1 MATKYDRLFSPAIQF
16 QTRSGALNTA
26 GHLLVFLDETDDYAE
41 VLDDGMRRITQP
53 VVLDNN
59 GRAPGL
65 FVDSKKIYRLEVYD
79 RNDSLMFTIPHLTP
93 DGGGAG
99 TTVGNYYSG
108 DEYVHI
114 DQEVRTISLDNLK
127 RIVGDE
133 KTIHLIDSDDEV
145 VITVCDEIIGDNT
158 KVKAGPNM
166 SVDYDSDNNEYTVN
180 GNYQGSDTVNITSD
194 GEISGNYRGGYGI
207 QVNGNTISKTG
218 HRLMATNNISYSYC
232 KVFDFTWQY
241 VYGRGQC
248 VFTATHYGG
257 DYVTFAVSLTRAI
270 GADYTVAW
278 PYVVAA
284 SPYMATGNGFVE
296 RLEIRS
302 SGNRIIGYLKLKN
315 FYQNQMWLD
324 FEGSSGAGI
333 VSFTPQ
339 LTNSPEGTIEW
350 TRTVSN
356 DDVFYSQYE
365 SDRRYQ
371 KILTAGQNIS
381 IDSDNVI
388 SSTAAGTDTFEA
400 VYGTT
405 TYTQV
410 QTALSQG
417 NNVVMKRVVS
427 QEEIRY
433 AQFGGLSVYPDVNE
447 YYFFALGN
455 GGQRTIYTLTSAN
468 NWSTY
473 TVNDVEGKVFIAEYN
488 RTTFEQVKGAI
499 DGGKYVVAT
508 LNNIYY
514 PMSHNYAERVSFA
527 GKTGFDSST
536 CSFVEVDS
544 DSNWSSFT
552 VADSRREFTNHFGV
566 QTQDT
571 YSQIGYTRR
580 FNVGEKGSHGGV
592 MDLGI
597 KLGSNG
603 WSGNYKVFTR
613 LYHNSTSPS
622 APPNGTTEFST
633 VTISSSTAY
642 THVGYVP
649 QYMLQ
654 TGVQWT
660 YIVEL
665 TYSSAPGCSIRIT
678 FSGVGSSDVTA
689 FAEEVL
695 G

>member
-108 DEYVHI
+108 DEYVKI

-133 KTIHLIDSDDEV
+133 RTIHLIDSDDEV
-145 VITVCDEIIGDNT
+145 VITVCDDIIGDNT

-180 GNYQGSDTVNITSD
+180 GNYQGSQTIDITSD
-194 GEISGNYRGGYGI
+194 GVISGKYRGGYGI
-207 QVNGNTISKTG
+207 EVSGNTISKTG
-218 HRLMATNNISYSYC
+218 HRLMSTNNISYAYC

-241 VYGRGQC
+241 VYGRGQT

-257 DYVTFAVSLTRAI
+257 DFVTFAVSLTRAI
-270 GADYTVAW
+270 GADYTIAW

-284 SPYMATGNGFVE
+284 SPYLATGNGFVE

-302 SGNRIIGYLKLKN
+302 VGNRIVGYLKLKN
-315 FYQNQMWLD
+315 FSQNQMWLD
-324 FEGSSGAGI
+324 WEGSSNAGI

-350 TRTVSN
+350 TRTIDK
-356 DDVFYSQYE
+356 DDVFYSQY
-365 SDRRYQ
+365 DADNIFQ
-371 KILTAGQNIS
+371 KKLTAGQNIS

-388 SSTAAGTDTFEA
+388 SSTAGTEKFEA

-405 TYTQV
+405 TYAQV
-410 QTALSQG
+410 QSALQAG
-417 NNVVMKRVVS
+417 NIVTLKNEAS
-427 QEEIRY
+427 PEEVRY

-468 NWSTY
+468 TWNTF
-473 TVNDVEGKVFIAEYN
+473 TVNDNDGKVFIAKYN
-488 RTTFEQVKGAI
+488 RTSFAEVKGAI

-514 PMSHNYAERVSFA
+514 PMSHNYEARVSFT
-527 GKTGFDSST
+527 GKNSFDSSSAT
-536 CSFVEVDS
+536 FVEVDS
-544 DSNWSSFT
+544 DSVWSTFT
-552 VADSRREFTNHFGV
+552 ATDSRREFTVHTSV
-566 QTQDT
+566 VPQDA
-571 YSQIGYTRR
+571 YSQVGYTRR
-580 FNVGEKGSHGGV
+580 FNVGQKGTHGGALDV
-592 MDLGI
+592 GM
-597 KLGSNG
+597 KLGTNG

-622 APPNGTTEFST
+622 APANGTTEFST
-633 VTISSSTAY
+633 VTISSSSAY
-642 THVGYVP
+642 THVGSVP

-654 TGVQWT
+654 TNVQWT
-660 YIVEL
+660 YIVEV
-665 TYSSAPGCSIRIT
+665 TYSSAPGCSIRVT
-678 FSGVGSSDVTA
+678 FSGIGSGDVTV
-689 FAEEVL
+689 FAEEVI

>member
-1 MATKYDRLFSPAIQF
+1 MATKYERLFSPAIQF

-108 DEYVHI
+108 DEYVKI

-133 KTIHLIDSDDEV
+133 RTIHLIDSDDEV
-145 VITVCDEIIGDNT
+145 VITVCDDIIGDNT

-166 SVDYDSDNNEYTVN
+166 AVTYDSDNNEYTVT
-180 GNYQGSDTVNITSD
+180 GNYQGSDTINITSD

-218 HRLMATNNISYSYC
+218 HRLMATNNIRYSYC

-241 VYGRGQC
+241 VYGRGQT

-257 DYVTFAVSLTRAI
+257 DFVTFAVSLTRAI

-284 SPYMATGNGFVE
+284 SPYLATGNGFVE

-302 SGNRIIGYLKLKN
+302 IGSRIVGYLKLRN
-315 FYQNQMWLD
+315 FSQNQMWLD
-324 FEGSSGAGI
+324 WEGSSNAGI

-350 TRTVSN
+350 TCTVDK

-365 SDRRYQ
+365 SDRIFQ
-371 KILTAGQNIS
+371 KKLTAGQNVT

-388 SSTAAGTDTFEA
+388 SAQVEGADVFYADYNTA
-400 VYGTT
+400 
-405 TYTQV
+405 TYAQV
-410 QTALSQG
+410 QSALAVG
-417 NNVVMKRVVS
+417 NVVVMRNVVS
-427 QEEIRY
+427 PEETRY
-433 AQFGGLSVYPDVNE
+433 AQFGGISVYPDVNE

-455 GGQRTIYTLTSAN
+455 GAQRTVYRLDSENHWSSFTAN
-468 NWSTY
+468 DT
-473 TVNDVEGKVFIAEYN
+473 DGKVFIAQYN
-488 RTTFEQVKGAI
+488 RTSFAQIKGAI

-514 PMSHNYAERVSFA
+514 PMSHNYDARVSFT
-527 GKTGFDSST
+527 GKNSFDSSSAT
-536 CSFVEVDS
+536 FVEVDS
-544 DSNWSSFT
+544 DSVWSTFT
-552 VADSRREFTNHFGV
+552 VTDSRREFTVHTSV
-566 QTQDT
+566 QTQDA
-571 YSQIGYTRR
+571 YAQIGYTRR
-580 FNVGEKGSHGGV
+580 FNVGAKGTHGGV
-592 MDLGI
+592 LDIGM
-597 KLGSNG
+597 KLGTNG
-603 WSGNYKVFTR
+603 WSGNYKVFSR

-622 APPNGTTEFST
+622 APANGTTEFST
-633 VTISSSTAY
+633 VTIGSSSSY
-642 THVGYVP
+642 THIGSVS
-649 QYMLQ
+649 QYCLQ

-660 YIVEL
+660 YIIEV
-665 TYSSAPGCSIRIT
+665 TYSSAPGCSIRVT
-678 FSGVGSSDVTA
+678 FSGIGSGDVTV

>member
-1 MATKYDRLFSPAIQF
+1 MATKYERLFSPAIQF

-53 VVLDNN
+53 VVLDSN

-108 DEYVHI
+108 DEYVKI

-133 KTIHLIDSDDEV
+133 RTIHLIDSDDEV
-145 VITVCDEIIGDNT
+145 VITVCDDIIGDNT

-166 SVDYDSDNNEYTVN
+166 AVTYDSDNNEYTVN
-180 GNYQGSDTVNITSD
+180 GNYSGSQTINITSD

-207 QVNGNTISKTG
+207 EVSGNTISKTG
-218 HRLMATNNISYSYC
+218 HRLMATNNISYAYC

-241 VYGRGQC
+241 VYGRGQT

-257 DYVTFAVSLTRAI
+257 DFVTFAVSLTRAI

-284 SPYMATGNGFVE
+284 SPYLATGNGFVE

-302 SGNRIIGYLKLKN
+302 VGNRIVGYLKLRN
-315 FYQNQMWLD
+315 FSQNQMWLD
-324 FEGSSGAGI
+324 WEGSSNAGI

-350 TRTVSN
+350 TRTIDK
-356 DDVFYSQYE
+356 DDVFYSQY
-365 SDRRYQ
+365 DADNIFQ
-371 KILTAGQNIS
+371 KKLTAGQNIS

-388 SSTAAGTDTFEA
+388 SSTAGTDKFEA

-405 TYTQV
+405 TYAQV
-410 QTALSQG
+410 QSELQAG
-417 NNVVMKRVVS
+417 NIVVLKHEAS

-455 GGQRTIYTLTSAN
+455 GGQRTIYTLTSADQ
-468 NWSTY
+468 WSTY
-473 TVNDVEGKVFIAEYN
+473 AINDNEGKVFIAEYN
-488 RTTFEQVKGAI
+488 RTSFAQVKGAI

-514 PMSHNYAERVSFA
+514 PMTHNYSERVSFT
-527 GKTGFDSST
+527 GKNSFDSSSFT
-536 CSFVEVDS
+536 FVEVDS
-544 DSNWSSFT
+544 DSTWSTFT
-552 VADSRREFTNHFGV
+552 VADSKREFTVHTSV
-566 QTQDT
+566 QTQDA
-571 YSQIGYTRR
+571 YAQIGYTRR
-580 FNVGEKGSHGGV
+580 FNVGAKGSHGGV
-592 MDLGI
+592 LDIGM

-603 WSGNYKVFTR
+603 WSGNYKVFSR

-622 APPNGTTEFST
+622 APANGTTEFSR
-633 VTISSSTAY
+633 VTISSLNAY
-642 THVGYVP
+642 THIGSVP

-660 YIVEL
+660 YIVEV
-665 TYSSAPGCSIRIT
+665 TYSSSPGCSIRVT
-678 FSGVGSSDVTA
+678 FSGVGSGDVTV

>member
-108 DEYVHI
+108 DEYIKI
-114 DQEVRTISLDNLK
+114 DQEVREISLDNLK

-133 KTIHLIDSDDEV
+133 RTIHLIDSDDEV
-145 VITVCDEIIGDNT
+145 VITVCDDIIGDNT

-180 GNYQGSDTVNITSD
+180 GNYQGSDTINITSD
-194 GEISGNYRGGYGI
+194 GVVSGKYRGGYGI
-207 QVNGNTISKTG
+207 QVSGNTINKTG
-218 HRLMATNNISYSYC
+218 HKLITTNNITYAYC
-232 KVFDFTWQY
+232 KVFDFTWQHI
-241 VYGRGQC
+241 YGRGQC

-257 DYVTFAVSLTRAI
+257 DYVTYAVSLMRAI
-270 GADYTVAW
+270 NAGYTVAW
-278 PYVVAA
+278 PYVVSA

-296 RLEIRS
+296 RLEIRE
-302 SGNRIIGYLKLKN
+302 SGDHIIGYLKLKN
-315 FYQNQMWLD
+315 FSQNHFWLD
-324 FEGSSGAGI
+324 WEGASDAGY

-339 LTNSPEGTIEW
+339 LTNSPEGEIAW
-350 TRTVSN
+350 TRTVDK
-356 DDVFYSQYE
+356 DDVFYSQYDA
-365 SDRRYQ
+365 DRIFQ
-371 KILTAGQNIS
+371 KKLTAGQNIS

-388 SSTAAGTDTFEA
+388 SAQVEGADVFYA
-400 VYGTT
+400 DYNTT
-405 TYTQV
+405 TYNQV
-410 QTALSQG
+410 QSALAGG
-417 NNVVMKRVVS
+417 NIVVMRNVVNP
-427 QEEIRY
+427 EETLY
-433 AQFGGLSVYPDVNE
+433 AQYGGIEVYPDVNE

-455 GGQRTIYTLTSAN
+455 GGQRTVYRLDSENHWSSFTAN
-468 NWSTY
+468 D
-473 TVNDVEGKVFIAEYN
+473 NDGKVFIAQYN
-488 RTTFEQVKGAI
+488 RTSFAQVKGAI

-514 PMSHNYAERVSFA
+514 PMTHNFDARVSFT
-527 GKTGFDSST
+527 GKNSFDSSSFT
-536 CSFVEVDS
+536 FVEVDS
-544 DSNWSSFT
+544 DSNWSTFT
-552 VADSRREFTNHFGV
+552 AADARKEFTTHLSVSPQDSYV
-566 QTQDT
+566 QV
-571 YSQIGYTRR
+571 GYTRR
-580 FNVGEKGSHGGV
+580 FNVGQKGTHGGTLDIG
-592 MDLGI
+592 M
-597 KLGSNG
+597 KLGTNG

-613 LYHNSTSPS
+613 LYHNSTYSG
-622 APPNGTTEFST
+622 APANGSTEFST
-633 VTISSSTAY
+633 VTLGSSSAY
-642 THVGYVP
+642 THIGYVP

-654 TGVQWT
+654 ANVQWT
-660 YIVEL
+660 YIVEV
-665 TYSSAPGCSIRIT
+665 TYSSAPGCSIRVT
-678 FSGVGSSDVTA
+678 FSGLGSGDVTV
-689 FAEEVL
+689 FAEEVM

>member
-108 DEYVHI
+108 DEYVKI

-133 KTIHLIDSDDEV
+133 RTIHLIDSDDEV
-145 VITVCDEIIGDNT
+145 VITVCDDIIGDNT

-180 GNYQGSDTVNITSD
+180 GNYQGSQTIDITSD
-194 GEISGNYRGGYGI
+194 GVIFGKYRGGYGI
-207 QVNGNTISKTG
+207 EVSGNTISKTG
-218 HRLMATNNISYSYC
+218 HRLMSTNNISYAYC

-241 VYGRGQC
+241 VYGRGQT

-257 DYVTFAVSLTRAI
+257 DFVTFAVSLTRAI
-270 GADYTVAW
+270 GADYTIAW

-284 SPYMATGNGFVE
+284 SPYLATGNGFVE

-302 SGNRIIGYLKLKN
+302 VGNRIVGYLKLKN
-315 FYQNQMWLD
+315 FSQNQMWLD
-324 FEGSSGAGI
+324 WEGSSNAGI

-350 TRTVSN
+350 TRTIDK
-356 DDVFYSQYE
+356 DDVFYSQY
-365 SDRRYQ
+365 DADNIFQ
-371 KILTAGQNIS
+371 KKLTAGQNIS

-388 SSTAAGTDTFEA
+388 SSTAGTEKFEA

-405 TYTQV
+405 TYAQV
-410 QTALSQG
+410 QSALQAG
-417 NNVVMKRVVS
+417 NIVTLKNEAS
-427 QEEIRY
+427 PEEVRY

-468 NWSTY
+468 TWNTF
-473 TVNDVEGKVFIAEYN
+473 TVNDNDGKVFIAKYN
-488 RTTFEQVKGAI
+488 RTSFAEVKGAI

-514 PMSHNYAERVSFA
+514 PMSHNYEARVSFT
-527 GKTGFDSST
+527 GKNSFDSSSAT
-536 CSFVEVDS
+536 FVEVDS
-544 DSNWSSFT
+544 DSVWSTFT
-552 VADSRREFTNHFGV
+552 ATDSRREFTVHTSV
-566 QTQDT
+566 VPQDA
-571 YSQIGYTRR
+571 YSQVGYTRR
-580 FNVGEKGSHGGV
+580 FNVGQKGTHGGALDV
-592 MDLGI
+592 GM
-597 KLGSNG
+597 KLGTNG

-622 APPNGTTEFST
+622 APANGTTEFST
-633 VTISSSTAY
+633 VTISSSSAY
-642 THVGYVP
+642 THVGSVP

-654 TGVQWT
+654 TNVQWT
-660 YIVEL
+660 YIVEV
-665 TYSSAPGCSIRIT
+665 TYSSAPGCSIRVT
-678 FSGVGSSDVTA
+678 FSGIGSGDVTV
-689 FAEEVL
+689 FAEEVI

>member
-65 FVDSKKIYRLEVYD
+65 FVDNKKVYRLEVYD

-99 TTVGNYYSG
+99 TSVGNYYSG
-108 DEYVHI
+108 DEYVKI

-145 VITVCDEIIGDNT
+145 VITVCDDIIGDET

-166 SVDYDSDNNEYTVN
+166 AVTYDSDNNEYTVT
-180 GNYQGSDTVNITSD
+180 GNYSGSDTIDITSD
-194 GEISGNYRGGYGI
+194 GVISGKYRGGYGI
-207 QVNGNTISKTG
+207 QVNGNTINKTG
-218 HRLMATNNISYSYC
+218 HKLITTNNISYAYC

-241 VYGRGQC
+241 IYGRGQC

-257 DYVTFAVSLTRAI
+257 DYVTFAVSLMRAI
-270 GADYTVAW
+270 NTSYTVAW
-278 PYVVAA
+278 PYVVSA

-302 SGNRIIGYLKLKN
+302 VGNRIVGYLKLKN
-315 FYQNQMWLD
+315 FYQNHFWLD
-324 FEGSSGAGI
+324 WEGASDAGI

-339 LTNSPEGTIEW
+339 LTNSPEGNIEW
-350 TRTVSN
+350 TRTVDK
-356 DDVFYSQYE
+356 DDVFYSQYDA
-365 SDRRYQ
+365 DRIFQ
-371 KILTAGQNIS
+371 KKLQAGQNIS

-388 SSTAAGTDTFEA
+388 SAQVEGADVFYADYNTA
-400 VYGTT
+400 
-405 TYTQV
+405 TYAQV
-410 QTALSQG
+410 QTALAG
-417 NNVVMKRVVS
+417 GNVVVMRNVVS
-427 QEEIRY
+427 QEETRY

-455 GGQRTIYTLTSAN
+455 GGQRTVYTLTSEN
-468 NWSTY
+468 TWNTF
-473 TVNDVEGKVFIAEYN
+473 TVNDNEGKVFIAQYN
-488 RTTFEQVKGAI
+488 RTSFAEVKGAI

-514 PMSHNYAERVSFA
+514 PMSHNYDARVSFT
-527 GKTGFDSST
+527 GKNSFDSSSAT
-536 CSFVEVDS
+536 FVEVDS
-544 DSNWSSFT
+544 DSVWSTFT
-552 VADSRREFTNHFGV
+552 VTDSRREFTVHTSV
-566 QTQDT
+566 QTQDA
-571 YSQIGYTRR
+571 YAQIGYTRR
-580 FNVGEKGSHGGV
+580 FNVGAKGTHGGV
-592 MDLGI
+592 LDIGM
-597 KLGSNG
+597 KLGGNG
-603 WSGNYKVFTR
+603 WSGNYKVFSR

-622 APPNGTTEFST
+622 APANGTTEFST
-633 VTISSSTAY
+633 VTIGSSSSY
-642 THVGYVP
+642 THIGSVS
-649 QYMLQ
+649 QYCLQ
-654 TGVQWT
+654 SGVQWT
-660 YIVEL
+660 YIIEV
-665 TYSSAPGCSIRIT
+665 TYSSAPGCSIRVT
-678 FSGVGSSDVTA
+678 FSGIGSGDVTV

>member
-1 MATKYDRLFSPAIQF
+1 MATKYARLFDPTIQF

-26 GHLLVFLDETDDYAE
+26 GRLLVYLNETDDLAE
-41 VLDDGMRRITQP
+41 VLDDGMRRISQP
-53 VVLDNN
+53 VVLDDN

-65 FVDSKKIYRLEVYD
+65 FVDSKQTYRLEVYD
-79 RNDSLMFTIPHLTP
+79 RYNSLMFTIRSMTST
-93 DGGGAG
+93 GGGG
-99 TTVGNYYSG
+99 GSTTSNYYPG
-108 DEYVHI
+108 DIFINI
-114 DQEVRTISLDNLK
+114 DQEMREISLKNLK
-127 RIVGDE
+127 RLRGDGE
-133 KTIHLIDSDDEV
+133 TIIEHEDDEEV
-145 VITVCDEIIGDNT
+145 VFSVNPDIIGDNT

-166 SVDYDSDNNEYTVN
+166 EVTYDSDNNEYTVN
-180 GNYQGSDTVNITSD
+180 GNYSGSDTINITSD
-194 GEISGNYRGGYGI
+194 GVISGNYRGGYGI

-218 HRLMATNNISYSYC
+218 HRLLATNNISYAYC

-315 FYQNQMWLD
+315 FNQNQMWLD
-324 FEGSSGAGI
+324 WEGSSNAGI

-371 KILTAGQNIS
+371 KILTAGQNIT

-405 TYTQV
+405 TYAQV

-417 NNVVMKRVVS
+417 NDVVMKRVVS
-427 QEEIRY
+427 PEEIRY

-468 NWSTY
+468 QWSTY
-473 TVNDVEGKVFIAEYN
+473 NVNDVEGKVFIAEYN

-514 PMSHNYAERVSFA
+514 PMSHNYEERVSFS

-597 KLGSNG
+597 KLGPNG

-633 VTISSSTAY
+633 VTISSSTSY

-660 YIVEL
+660 YIVEV
-665 TYSSAPGCSIRIT
+665 TYSAAPGCAIRIT
-678 FSGVGSSDVTA
+678 FSGLGSTDVTA

>member
-99 TTVGNYYSG
+99 TSVGNYYSG
-108 DEYVHI
+108 DEYVKI

-145 VITVCDEIIGDNT
+145 VITVCDDIIGDNT

-180 GNYQGSDTVNITSD
+180 GNYQGSDTINITSD
-194 GEISGNYRGGYGI
+194 GVISGKYRGGYGI
-207 QVNGNTISKTG
+207 EVSGNTISKTG
-218 HRLMATNNISYSYC
+218 HRLLATNNISYAYC

-241 VYGRGQC
+241 IYGRGQC

-278 PYVVAA
+278 PYVVSA
-284 SPYMATGNGFVE
+284 SPYMATNHGFVE
-296 RLEIRS
+296 KLEIRS
-302 SGNRIIGYLKLKN
+302 IGSRIVGYLKLRN
-315 FYQNQMWLD
+315 FSQNQMWLD
-324 FEGSSGAGI
+324 WEGSSNAGI

-339 LTNSPEGTIEW
+339 LTNSPEGNIEW
-350 TRTVSN
+350 TCTVDKN
-356 DDVFYSQYE
+356 DVFYTQY
-365 SDRRYQ
+365 DADNIFQ
-371 KILTAGQNIS
+371 KKLTAGQNIS

-388 SSTAAGTDTFEA
+388 SSTAGTEKFEA

-405 TYTQV
+405 TYAQV
-410 QTALSQG
+410 QSALQAG
-417 NNVVMKRVVS
+417 NIVTLKHEAS
-427 QEEIRY
+427 PEEIRY

-468 NWSTY
+468 NWNTF
-473 TVNDVEGKVFIAEYN
+473 TVNDNDGRVFIAQYN
-488 RTTFEQVKGAI
+488 RTSFAEVKGAI

-514 PMSHNYAERVSFA
+514 PLSHNYDARVSFT
-527 GKTGFDSST
+527 GKNSFDSSSAT
-536 CSFVEVDS
+536 FLEVDS
-544 DSNWSSFT
+544 DSVWTTFT
-552 VADSRREFTNHFGV
+552 VTDSRREFTNHFGV
-566 QTQDT
+566 QTQDQ
-571 YSQIGYTRR
+571 YAQIGYTRR

-592 MDLGI
+592 LDIGM
-597 KLGSNG
+597 KLGTNG

-642 THVGYVP
+642 THVGTVP

-654 TGVQWT
+654 TNVQWT
-660 YIVEL
+660 YIVEV
-665 TYSSAPGCSIRIT
+665 TYSSAPGCSIRVT
-678 FSGVGSSDVTA
+678 FSGLGSTDVTA

>member
-1 MATKYDRLFSPAIQF
+1 MATKYERLFSPAIQF

-108 DEYVHI
+108 DEYVKI

-133 KTIHLIDSDDEV
+133 RTIHLIDSDDEV
-145 VITVCDEIIGDNT
+145 VITVCDDIIGDNT

-166 SVDYDSDNNEYTVN
+166 AVTYDSDNNEYTVN
-180 GNYQGSDTVNITSD
+180 GNYRGSDTVNITSD

-218 HRLMATNNISYSYC
+218 HRLVATNNISYAYC

-241 VYGRGQC
+241 VYGRGQT

-278 PYVVAA
+278 PYVVSA

-315 FYQNQMWLD
+315 FNQNQMWLD
-324 FEGSSGAGI
+324 WEGSSNAGI

-405 TYTQV
+405 TYAQV

-417 NNVVMKRVVS
+417 NDVVMKRVVS
-427 QEEIRY
+427 PEEIRY

-468 NWSTY
+468 QWSTY
-473 TVNDVEGKVFIAEYN
+473 TINDNDGKVFIAEYN
-488 RTTFEQVKGAI
+488 RTSFAQIKGAI

-514 PMSHNYAERVSFA
+514 PMSHNYEARVSFT
-527 GKTGFDSST
+527 GKNSFDSSSAT
-536 CSFVEVDS
+536 FVEVDS
-544 DSNWSSFT
+544 DSVWSTFT
-552 VADSRREFTNHFGV
+552 VTDSRREFTLHTSV
-566 QTQDT
+566 QTQDQ
-571 YSQIGYTRR
+571 YAQIGYTRR
-580 FNVGEKGSHGGV
+580 FNVGGKGTHGGV
-592 MDLGI
+592 FDIGM
-597 KLGSNG
+597 KLGQNG
-603 WSGNYKVFTR
+603 WSGNYKVFSR
-613 LYHNSTSPS
+613 LYHNSTSPA
-622 APPNGTTEFST
+622 APANGTTEFST
-633 VTISSSTAY
+633 VTIGSSTAY
-642 THVGYVP
+642 THVGSVP

-660 YIVEL
+660 YIVEV
-665 TYSSAPGCSIRIT
+665 TYSSAPGCSIRVT
-678 FSGVGSSDVTA
+678 FSGMGSGDVTV